1 MIDDFDYRHA
11 AWKSFLLMYP
21 AINKTW
27 YHRYG
32 TNYAGILDNI
42 DQLYPGLKQLLNKQ
56 GVSIQS
62 QDRYPLRTAIDQ
74 RGEQTI
80 NCDAKT
86 DGGLTMIA
94 NDENSVLKWTL
105 NRSEEAKNTSELLKM
120 ADIDPPADIYKA
132 L

>member
-1 MIDDFDYRHA
+1 
-11 AWKSFLLMYP
+11 MYP

-32 TNYAGILDNI
+32 TYYAGIRDNI

-80 NCDAKT
+80 NRDAKT
-86 DGGLTMIA
+86 AGGLTMIA
-94 NDENSVLKWTL
+94 NDDNYVLKWTL
-105 NRSEEAKNTSELLKM
+105 NR
-120 ADIDPPADIYKA
+120 
-132 L
+132 